1 MKIVIAP
8 DSFKGSLTAKEVC
21 DSIETGI
28 KKIFDDAQIVKVP
41 MADGGE
47 GTVQSLVDCT
57 CGKII
62 NIKVKGPL
70 MNEIESFYGIL
81 GDGDTAVIEMAAAS
95 GLPLLKKEEYNPMKT
110 TTYGTGELIRD
121 ALGRGVKNIII
132 GLGGS
137 ATNDGGAGM
146 LSALGVKFSDENKK
160 ALKDGINGESLGKI
174 REIDLT
180 NMDKRLKDC
189 NIVAACDVTNPLCG
203 KNGASY
209 IFGPQKGADPYMA
222 KVLDSNLK
230 NYGKIIEKK
239 TGIPVIDYPGA
250 GAAGGLGSAIL
261 AFLNGKLE
269 KGIDIVIKTT
279 KLEQKLKNAD
289 LVVTGEGRID
299 YQTQFGK
306 TPYGVACLAKKYN
319 IPVIAIAGSIG
330 SDINELHEKGFE
342 AIFSIVNS
350 PMNLDDALKNASIL
364 LQNESEEVFRLIK
377 VFDRG

>member
-1 MKIVIAP
+1 M
-8 DSFKGSLTAKEVC
+8 E
-21 DSIETGI
+21 
-28 KKIFDDAQIVKVP
+28 
-41 MADGGE
+41 E